1 MPQEAMEI
9 TPTGYVDEATGE
21 TIINDFAVNGQLTE
35 EIRQNE
41 EFEQSRRFIIDEETG
56 ETEYSADASEVDYD
70 NILHMYGDETY
81 INEVADWAEQHYSEE
96 EIQWYSEVMARGDL
110 NEIAYCVD
118 FVNKAYEDRNPDA
131 EEFQRQIEPDNIA
144 VTETEEYVYR
154 NIIDYD
160 GYTDMV
166 EWAENNLDQDT
177 IKHYNAIMESNN
189 KQLIT
194 ESVKSLKNFYTR
206 NR

>member
-41 EFEQSRRFIIDEETG
+41 EFEQSRRFIIDEE
-56 ETEYSADASEVDYD
+56 
-70 NILHMYGDETY
+70 
-81 INEVADWAEQHYSEE
+81 AEQHYSEE